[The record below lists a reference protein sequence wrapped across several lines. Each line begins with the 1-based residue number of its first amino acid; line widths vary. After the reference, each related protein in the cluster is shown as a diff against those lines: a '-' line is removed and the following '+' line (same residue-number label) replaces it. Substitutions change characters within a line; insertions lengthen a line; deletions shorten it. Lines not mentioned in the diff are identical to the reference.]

1 MLAPAGAPVT
11 LRLFRGATPAAT
23 TGSVTLKTS
32 GAKYSGTLKIARKA
46 KRQIVYLKVR
56 GTITAG
62 TVPCTPTF
70 GVTCLSANRAAVALS
85 SNTVRVVI
93 PAKPKK

>member
-1 MLAPAGAPVT
+1 M
-11 LRLFRGATPAAT
+11 PAAT
-23 TGSVTLKTS
+23 TGSVTLKKS
-32 GAKYSGTLKIARKA
+32 GATYSGTLKVARKA

-56 GTITAG
+56 GTIAG
-62 TVPCTPTF
+62 GTTPCTPTF
-70 GVTCLSANRAAVALS
+70 GVTCLSAIRAAVGLI